1 MKFLFFSFSIFFV
14 VTIFSQTER
23 TVDVKINIIYGN
35 EKLEAEKWYALNQK
49 DSVLIENLKFYFT
62 GFEFLRD
69 EHALYSEK
77 NSFHLIDLL
86 DSNSCHFEIQVPKKM
101 YFNVVQ
107 FNLGIDSLTNASGAQ
122 GGALD
127 PTTGMYWTWQTGYI
141 NFKLEGKSNL
151 CATRN
156 NAFTFH
162 IGGFSGEQNTLKV
175 ITFNNSTQDKIEIY
189 FDLQQA
195 LKSIDLQKQNHL
207 MSPSKEA
214 VELAY
219 KFASEFIVR

>member
-1 MKFLFFSFSIFFV
+1 MKFLIFTFSFLFTL
-14 VTIFSQTER
+14 TIFSQSER

-35 EKLEAEKWYALNQK
+35 EKLEAEKWYALNKK
-49 DSVLIENLKFYFT
+49 DSVLVQNLKFYLT
-62 GFEFLRD
+62 GFKFLRD
-69 EHALYSEK
+69 EHSLYQEK
-77 NSFHLIDLL
+77 NSFHLLDLL

-101 YFNVVQ
+101 YFNLVQ
-107 FNLGIDSLTNASGAQ
+107 FNLGIDSLTSASGAQ

-127 PTTGMYWTWQTGYI
+127 PTKGMYWTWQTGYI

-151 CATRN
+151 CDTRN

-162 IGGFSGEQNTLKV
+162 VGGFSGEQNSLYV
-175 ITFNNSTQDKIEIY
+175 ITFNNPNQNKIEINL
-189 FDLQQA
+189 DLHQVF
-195 LKSIDLQKQNHL
+195 KSIDLQKQNHI

>member
-1 MKFLFFSFSIFFV
+1 MKLFVFCISFMSVIS
-14 VTIFSQTER
+14 IFSQSNK
-23 TVDVKINIIYGN
+23 TVDVKIN
-35 EKLEAEKWYALNQK
+35 LFFASDQLQAEKWYALNKK
-49 DSVLIENLKFYFT
+49 DSVLIENLKFYLT
-62 GFEFLRD
+62 GFQFLQD
-69 EHALYSEK
+69 ENLLYSEK

-86 DSNSCHFEIQVPKKM
+86 DSNSLKFQIHIPKKIN
-101 YFNVVQ
+101 FNIIR
-107 FNLGIDSLTNASGAQ
+107 FNLGIDSLTNTSGVQ

-162 IGGFSGEQNTLKV
+162 IGGFSGEQNALLVIKSIISSQNKV
-175 ITFNNSTQDKIEIY
+175 EIY

-219 KFASEFIVR
+219 KFASEFKVR